1 MSSDVGMLAQELKEC
16 IPDAVVE
23 TGDLNLKNGETIKN
37 FLHVDKSRVY
47 MECVGAVIEL
57 GKKTENLDGRIEKLE
72 QQPKNLVIDS
82 IDDVGS
88 LNSKNNNINEII
100 NNDSNK
106 NDVETSSIELSIKQI
121 KIKKNKNNNNNNKTS
136 SSSSICF
143 MNPFKNY
150 KKTLSNNDGDKK
162 TFLKCSPRLIKILL
176 GLTIFAIAFG
186 YVCSD
191 SF

>member
-1 MSSDVGMLAQELKEC
+1 MRSDVGVLAQELKEC

-57 GKKTENLDGRIEKLE
+57 GKKSENLDGRIEKLE
-72 QQPKNLVIDS
+72 QQHVILDESKNLVIDS

-88 LNSKNNNINEII
+88 LNNNNNNNINEII
-100 NNDSNK
+100 HNDSNK

-121 KIKKNKNNNNNNKTS
+121 KIKKYRKNNNNNNT
-136 SSSSICF
+136 SSSICF
-143 MNPFKNY
+143 MNPFKSY
-150 KKTLSNNDGDKK
+150 KKTLSNDGDKK
-162 TFLKCSPRLIKILL
+162 TFLKCSPGLIKILL

-186 YVCSD
+186 
-191 SF
+191 